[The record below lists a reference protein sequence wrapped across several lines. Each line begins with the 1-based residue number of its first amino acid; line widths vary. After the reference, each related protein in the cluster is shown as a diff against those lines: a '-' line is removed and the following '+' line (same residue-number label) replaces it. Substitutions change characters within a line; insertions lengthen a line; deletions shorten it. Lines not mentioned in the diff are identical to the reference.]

1 MTEPAVKKRP
11 ADESGSPGDGGDADA
26 RDISVLVIDDE
37 PSLLRYFE
45 YNIQSLGYRVRT
57 GKSIADLF
65 RLLEEESFTVLLL
78 DLMLPDGE
86 ALDYLPEIVE
96 RYPDLS
102 VALVSAHGTIPKA
115 VAAIKYG
122 AVNFIQKPVSPEQL
136 ESTIRSAVELWRL
149 KCEVHELRR
158 RLEPSGEF
166 HGMIGQSEVM
176 LSLYNTIE
184 NSVSRTMAP
193 VMITGESGTGK
204 ELVARAI
211 HDCSPRSRKPFVA
224 INCAAIPRDLLES
237 ELFGHEKGAFT
248 GAIDRHIGCFERADK
263 GTLFLDEICEMDPG
277 LQAKLLRVIQEQ
289 VFYRIGGTQQIS
301 VSVRILSATN
311 KDPLEMVKEG
321 RFREDLYYRLNVL
334 PITLPPLRERR
345 EDIPAIANHYLQ
357 EFSAQNNKAFK
368 GFDRDAQLAL
378 ENYTWSGNIRELRNA
393 IEQIVVLNDGE
404 KVTRDMLPPKIRSVE
419 VPGGPLTDQDGAPRE
434 QAGAVT
440 VAAGRRGG
448 TPESIVPFWQVE
460 RDEIQRA
467 LDVCSGNVQE
477 VARRM
482 EVSPATLYRKIEK
495 YGLVK

>member
-1 MTEPAVKKRP
+1 MTGPAVKKR
-11 ADESGSPGDGGDADA
+11 ASDNAGSPGNGRDAEA
-26 RDISVLVIDDE
+26 RDISVLVVDDE

-136 ESTIRSAVELWRL
+136 ESTIHSAVELWRL

-158 RLEPSGEF
+158 RLEPSSEF
-166 HGMIGQSEVM
+166 HGMIGQSEIM
-176 LSLYNTIE
+176 LNLYNTIE

-248 GAIDRHIGCFERADK
+248 GAIDRHVGCFERADK

-289 VFYRIGGTQQIS
+289 VFYRIGGTQQIT

-357 EFSAQNNKAFK
+357 EFSDQNRKAFR

-404 KVTRDMLPPKIRSVE
+404 KVTREMLPPKIRSIE
-419 VPGGPLTDQDGAPRE
+419 VPRGSAAEVSSPPKDGDGSAIS
-434 QAGAVT
+434 ASS
-440 VAAGRRGG
+440 
-448 TPESIVPFWQVE
+448 TPADAHEPIVPFWQVE
-460 RDEIQRA
+460 RDEIQRS
-467 LDVCSGNVQE
+467 LDICNGNVQE

-482 EVSPATLYRKIEK
+482 EISPATLYRKIEK

>member
-1 MTEPAVKKRP
+1 MTGPVLKKRTMEAASP
-11 ADESGSPGDGGDADA
+11 SGIAPDGDV
-26 RDISVLVIDDE
+26 RDVSVLVIDDE

-45 YNIQSLGYRVRT
+45 YNIQSLGFRVRT

-65 RLLEEESFTVLLL
+65 RMLEEESFTVLLL

-86 ALDYLPEIVE
+86 ALDFLPEIVE
-96 RYPDLS
+96 TYPDLS

-158 RLEPSGEF
+158 KLEPTTEF

-176 LSLYNTIE
+176 LGLYSTIE
-184 NSVSRTMAP
+184 NSLARTMAP

-211 HDCSPRSRKPFVA
+211 HDCGPRSRKPFVA

-237 ELFGHEKGAFT
+237 ELFGHEKGSFT
-248 GAIDRHIGCFERADK
+248 GAIDRHVGCFERADK

-289 VFYRIGGTQQIS
+289 IFYRIGGTQQIN

-311 KDPLEMVKEG
+311 KDPLEMVEQGK
-321 RFREDLYYRLNVL
+321 FREDLFYRLNVL

-345 EDIPAIANHYLQ
+345 EDIPAIATHYLQ
-357 EFSAQNNKAFK
+357 EFAEENRKQFR
-368 GFDRDAQLAL
+368 GFESEAQLAL
-378 ENYTWSGNIRELRNA
+378 ENYPWSGNVRELRNA
-393 IEQIVVLNDGE
+393 IEQVVVMNDGE
-404 KVTRDMLPPKIRSVE
+404 RVTRDMLPAKIRAAE
-419 VPGGPLTDQDGAPRE
+419 PGIPPA
-434 QAGAVT
+434 AGAEGRGDAR
-440 VAAGRRGG
+440 AAGGAGRD
-448 TPESIVPFWQVE
+448 IVPSP
-460 RDEIQRA
+460 DPQRFEA
-467 LDVCSGNVQE
+467 LLAGG
-477 VARRM
+477 AR
-482 EVSPATLYRKIEK
+482 
-495 YGLVK
+495 